1 MLHALPLRDEAQN
14 VFKKLFKDY
23 YQELGCD
30 EDCDHLLNEFILPD
44 LIAGLFKID
53 MLKEGDE
60 YVGFVAYQIDE
71 MGGEWSFKEGWA
83 DIREIYIA
91 TPYRKKGYGKFLLY
105 TAEMKLKE
113 CGAEKAY
120 CLPCEG
126 ASSFFNAC
134 GYKKTDDY
142 NDEVDCFFYE
152 KHDLNNKCK

>member
-53 MLKEGDE
+53 MLKDGDE

-71 MGGEWSFKEGWA
+71 MGGEWSFKEGWG

-91 TPYRKKGYGKFLLY
+91 PSSRRKGYGKFLLY
-105 TAEMKLKE
+105 TAEMKLNE
-113 CGAEKAY
+113 SGAKKAY

-126 ASSFFNAC
+126 ASSFFTAC